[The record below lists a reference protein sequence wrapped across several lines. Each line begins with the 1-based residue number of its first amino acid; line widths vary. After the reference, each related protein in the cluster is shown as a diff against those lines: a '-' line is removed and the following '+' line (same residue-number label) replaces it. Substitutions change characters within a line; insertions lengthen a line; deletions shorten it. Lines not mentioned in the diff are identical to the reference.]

1 MPAPARPGSRDPAR
15 ASGVH
20 TWGHR
25 HRATGTALFPG
36 LIPSSRAQA
45 AAAGRAQSA
54 RDASR
59 LRGHAARRAAETT
72 KRIPSSRA
80 NRSRTYPPIVS
91 SSRRAWAWRSLPPPP
106 LLRRRHRQPALPR
119 RPAPSSFVL
128 PSHHSF
134 HLARGSRAR
143 PSRPIDSRIR
153 ARSYSC
159 KGIPARPEARNHFP
173 APQFPGS
180 SAPIPRRYVAH
191 VPLHVGTGEPSCV
204 CRLLS
209 STSPFYRRPTGATG
223 DPCSPRFVCF

>member
-91 SSRRAWAWRSLPPPP
+91 SRRSWAWRSLPPPP

-119 RPAPSSFVL
+119 RPAPSSFPLITV
-128 PSHHSF
+128 STS
-134 HLARGSRAR
+134 RGARAR
-143 PSRPIDSRIR
+143 AHPGRSTHEFARDHIR
-153 ARSYSC
+153 ARASPHGHGR
-159 KGIPARPEARNHFP
+159 KHGITSPA
-173 APQFPGS
+173 APNS
-180 SAPIPRRYVAH
+180 RAPRRRSLA
-191 VPLHVGTGEPSCV
+191 GTSRMCL
-204 CRLLS
+204 CM
-209 STSPFYRRPTGATG
+209 
-223 DPCSPRFVCF
+223 